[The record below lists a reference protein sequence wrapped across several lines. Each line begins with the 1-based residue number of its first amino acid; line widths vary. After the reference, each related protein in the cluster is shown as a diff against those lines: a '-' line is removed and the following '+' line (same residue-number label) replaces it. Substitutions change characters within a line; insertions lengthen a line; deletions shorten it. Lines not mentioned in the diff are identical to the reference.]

1 MEKFEYK
8 ILDVD
13 KSKLNK
19 SSFQSE
25 LISKLN
31 DLGSQG
37 WEVISLEGINE
48 KDYGFPTGTSTTSIL
63 FLLKRKI

>member
-13 KSKLNK
+13 KSKLHK

-37 WEVISLEGINE
+37 WEVKVGKSFLWKELM
-48 KDYGFPTGTSTTSIL
+48 KKTMGFQQEH
-63 FLLKRKI
+63 LLQVFYFY